1 MSVPTPTTTPSSA
14 PPTSAPTAEDPED
27 PEDPE
32 ETEAAAGRH
41 PATRSSTDAT
51 ATRATAIAG
60 YDVRSIGVD
69 GNENLVTYN
78 DSNLFFHR
86 IGTLNGN
93 TGNTDTSGLNVV
105 DATRSSVRSGNSW
118 ASVHAPVVSTA
129 TRSGV
134 IELPTNGASASVTD
148 GNGGVATATG
158 DDTLVIGGHGVDDR
172 GVTVY
177 GNRNA
182 VTYDDGNATV
192 GGTGD
197 ANSQIGDSANGGTVA
212 MKVVDSTVVGGDAL
226 AQQ

>member
-1 MSVPTPTTTPSSA
+1 M
-14 PPTSAPTAEDPED
+14 
-27 PEDPE
+27 
-32 ETEAAAGRH
+32 
-41 PATRSSTDAT
+41 
-51 ATRATAIAG
+51 
-60 YDVRSIGVD
+60 RSIGVD

-105 DATRSSVRSGNSW
+105 DATRSTVRSGNSW
-118 ASVHAPVVSTA
+118 ASVHAPVAPTP

-134 IELPTNGASASVTD
+134 IQLPTNGASASVTD

-182 VTYDDGNATV
+182 VTYDDGSATV

-197 ANSQIGDSANGGTVA
+197 VNSQIGDSANGGTVA

-226 AQQ
+226 ARSDAAVSA